1 MTIIQHK
8 DGRWSATVEAR
19 RGIRVTCAGATA
31 AEALAAAWRIKG
43 MLAETGGATC

>member
-1 MTIIQHK
+1 MTIMQRQ
-8 DGRWSATVEAR
+8 DGWWTATVDVK

-31 AEALAAAWRIKG
+31 AEATAAALRIKE